1 MAAKRSERR
10 SFDPQFHVLGM
21 INLLYT
27 TWLVPGIGNAE
38 SSLSVTIRESD
49 GKMTVKWKIKK
60 VLGNVKM
67 NGVV

>member
-1 MAAKRSERR
+1 
-10 SFDPQFHVLGM
+10 M

-60 VLGNVKM
+60 VLGNVKI